1 MIAPEIP
8 VDEEQR
14 IAAVRSYNLI
24 DTLPEKDFDNI
35 TSLAASICDVPIA
48 LVTLLDTDKN
58 FLKSHY
64 GIPFNESPRNISFC
78 GHAILDESH
87 IFIVEDARKDPRF
100 NDNPLVSNLDA
111 IFYAGVKLVNSDGYP
126 LGTLCIFDKK
136 PRKLSTQQKKAL
148 IALAYQVVNLF
159 EARKR
164 NRTLLTVQQELR
176 EKNEELKNFA
186 GIVSHDM
193 KMPLANMIITSDM
206 LRTKYGHLLDKQG
219 KEYLNYIKQS
229 SFTLSEYITGL
240 LEHYESD
247 KTASLNNESFDTQD
261 LLEEII
267 ELMNINVDCEINLP
281 EKNIEMYANRVAL
294 EQIVLNLVGN
304 SLKYNDKKKIKIDIN
319 CREEK
324 SFYHFKISDNGMG
337 IPKNKLKNIFELFI
351 TTGKLDRNGKK
362 GNGIGLS
369 TVKKLVEKL
378 GGKIKVSSELGTGTS
393 FEFSIKRTNVT
404 LYPVNLFLLKPH
416 QHIFTFILKYKLSI

>member
-1 MIAPEIP
+1 MITPNFP
-8 VDEEQR
+8 PDEQER
-14 IAAVRSYNLI
+14 LAAVRSYSLL

-35 TSLAASICDVPIA
+35 TALTASICEVPIS
-48 LVTLLDTDKN
+48 LVTLLDADRN

-64 GIPFNESPRNISFC
+64 GLNFNESPRHTSFC
-78 GHAILDESH
+78 GHAILDESS

-100 NDNPLVSNLDA
+100 ENNPLVTEMQA
-111 IFYAGVKLVNSDGYP
+111 IFYAGVRLMNSDGYP
-126 LGTLCIFDKK
+126 LGTLCVFDTT
-136 PRKLSTQQKKAL
+136 PRVLSKSQKQAL

-164 NRTLLTVQQELR
+164 NRILMEVQTELK

-206 LRTKYGHLLDKQG
+206 LRSKYGSLLDGQG
-219 KEYLNYIKQS
+219 KEYLDYIKQS

-247 KTASLNNESFDTQD
+247 KTASLSEEVFDSND

-267 ELMNINVDCEINLP
+267 ELMNINIDCEINLP
-281 EKNIEMYANRVAL
+281 DDNIVMHANKAAL
-294 EQIVLNLVGN
+294 EQIILNLVGN
-304 SLKYNDKKKIKIDIN
+304 SLKYNDKEKIIIDIDCSEVN
-319 CREEK
+319 G
-324 SFYHFKISDNGMG
+324 FYHFIVSDNGMG
-337 IPKNKLKNIFELFI
+337 IPKNKLSHIFELFG
-351 TTGKLDRNGKK
+351 TTGTLDRNGKK

-369 TVKKLVEKL
+369 TVKKLVNKL
-378 GGKIKVSSELGTGTS
+378 KGQINVSSKVGKGTT
-393 FEFSIKRTNVT
+393 FQFSIKKN
-404 LYPVNLFLLKPH
+404 
-416 QHIFTFILKYKLSI
+416 

>member
-1 MIAPEIP
+1 MIAPAIP

-14 IAAVRSYNLI
+14 VAALRTYNLI

-35 TSLAASICDVPIA
+35 TALAASICDVPIS
-48 LVTLLDTDKN
+48 LVTLLDTDRN

-64 GIPFNESPRNISFC
+64 GIPFNESPRDISFC
-78 GHAILDESH
+78 GHAIIDESN

-100 NDNPLVSNLDA
+100 MDNPLVTDLQA
-111 IFYAGVKLVNSDGYP
+111 IFYAGVKLINSDGYP
-126 LGTLCIFDKK
+126 LGTLCVFDTK
-136 PRKLSTQQKKAL
+136 PRILSKQQKKSL

-159 EARKR
+159 ESRKR
-164 NRTLLTVQQELR
+164 NRTLLSVQQELK

-206 LRTKYGHLLDKQG
+206 LRTKYGQLLDKQG

-247 KTASLNNESFDTQD
+247 KTASLNNEVFDSHD

-281 EKNIEMYANRVAL
+281 EENIEMHANRVAL

-304 SLKYNDKKKIKIDIN
+304 SLKYNDKKNIKIDIL
-319 CREEK
+319 CTEK
-324 SFYHFKISDNGMG
+324 DGFYYFEISDNGMG
-337 IPKNKLKNIFELFI
+337 IPKNKLKYIFELFV

-369 TVKKLVEKL
+369 TVKKLVNKL
-378 GGKIKVSSELGTGTS
+378 GGEIKVFSELGKGTT
-393 FEFSIKRTNVT
+393 FKFSIK
-404 LYPVNLFLLKPH
+404 
-416 QHIFTFILKYKLSI
+416 KY